1 MTVCRMCE
9 GTGFMTIPM
18 NSDAGIATK
27 RCKNCNGT
35 GVIIIDTPFSG
46 ESEQFPDKEIFRMGT
61 EKFDEVFEDE
71 IYDYTTV
78 DEGDHVA
85 FKSRDCEDDEWTFD
99 ELIKKYFGLDYP
111 VYEVKVKISCKP
123 GKIIIQRLE
132 K

>member
-9 GTGFMTIPM
+9 GTGVMTVQM

-35 GVIIIDTPFSG
+35 GVIVTAFSG

-61 EKFDEVFEDE
+61 EKFEEVFEDE
-71 IYDYTTV
+71 MIRRRIN
-78 DEGDHVA
+78 
-85 FKSRDCEDDEWTFD
+85 F
-99 ELIKKYFGLDYP
+99 ELIYLSKTDMDGLIRAYIGFNR
-111 VYEVKVKISCKP
+111 VKISCKP

>member
-1 MTVCRMCE
+1 MTKATEAYKCQTCE
-9 GTGFMTIPM
+9 GSGFMVIPM

-46 ESEQFPDKEIFRMGT
+46 EGEEFPDKEIFRMGT
-61 EKFDEVFEDE
+61 EKFDEVFEDSLIVWE
-71 IYDYTTV
+71 I
-78 DEGDHVA
+78 GDLHTYEFGV
-85 FKSRDCEDDEWTFD
+85 
-99 ELIKKYFGLDYP
+99 LIKKYFDIP
-111 VYEVKVKISCKP
+111 KDKVKISCKP